1 MSYKLF
7 GLSFLFA
14 LLVQLPQA
22 VAQFTISDEE
32 EVVSIV
38 YDLESSDLDS
48 IVAHL
53 LAGDIEAVSGNRP
66 EVYPSLE
73 GVKGNVIVIG
83 DISSGLISTYMSI
96 HELNG
101 QWETYQRVFRSNI
114 ADGIDQAM
122 FIVGSDPRGVAY
134 GVFELSEEIGVSPW
148 YWWADVAPRVQKSL
162 SVSDTDSYSKP
173 PSVKFRGIFLND
185 EGWGLEPW
193 ASKTFEPE
201 VGNIG
206 PKTYGRIFELLLRL
220 KANMFWPA
228 MHPNTVPFF
237 QVPGNR
243 EAAEQWEIVVGSS
256 HAEPMLRNNVG
267 EWDHDTMG
275 DFNYQTNDSSVYA
288 YWEQRVKESK
298 GLDAIYTVG
307 MRGIHDSGMEG
318 ANSMEEKV
326 SALEKV
332 ISDQR
337 GLLGDHINGEV
348 SEVPQSFTPYKE
360 VLEIYESGMEVPED
374 ITITWPDDNY
384 GHIRRFSNKAEQGR
398 SGGGGVYY
406 HLSYLGSPHPYLL
419 FSSSSP
425 AKTWREMKRAW
436 MHGMDQLWVANV
448 GDLKRREWEME
459 FFLDIAWDIDSREPE
474 TIEDFY
480 QDVASRDI
488 SGEYAD
494 QITELMWESKRLAA
508 ERKPELMGFNRPQWA
523 GWPPIQDPEFSL
535 FHYGDEVEK
544 RLQSYQKLRD
554 RADAISKQI
563 PPEAQDAFFE
573 LVYFQI
579 AGATALNE
587 KILYAYKSREYAKQ
601 GRAVANQYSDSAFAA
616 HQRLQ
621 ELTQR
626 YNKEV
631 AGGKW
636 DHSADPT
643 PGYEKGSS
651 VFFEPITTRIQTE
664 GVRGIGLAIEGQ
676 EHPLNPVKGSLP
688 EITTAGSGIKLGV
701 SEAEVYGE
709 MERAEDEN
717 GVFATWPDDGIGK
730 TIPGPGNYDV
740 IPYEVDSDTKAVFTF
755 ENKMPGG
762 VHTLYLKV
770 DHPDED
776 QTSWWVTLNDHAPV
790 LAEGNASVLKVEEVV
805 LQAGTNTLT
814 IHPHEPGAN
823 LYGVE
828 LVQEAVQITPET
840 SGSAQ
845 LPAFS
850 SLTEDKYFIDV
861 FSRGEEEVTW
871 SAKVS
876 APWIGLSEEN
886 GTLKEGSTR
895 VRVHVDHDRLPEGEQ
910 SEGKIE
916 ISSGEFLYVVN
927 VVVMNPEQEA
937 QPGAFVE
944 SNGVIAIPAHDY
956 HEMKGGT
963 EASWKSVKGLGR
975 SGSAMVMDPLD
986 SPYIM
991 FLNNVKNE
999 APVLSYELVVTEGG
1013 QAKLIIEAVPA
1024 FASDIT
1030 QILRLAISVDDGEP
1044 QWITFDMYSYWTT
1057 KVAENRM
1064 TGTARLDLEPGTH
1077 TLHLWGTDP
1086 SVNPDRILIDFGGL
1100 QPSYN
1105 GPESTRIKTFP
1116 SRGGD

>member
-1 MSYKLF
+1 MSYKLLS
-7 GLSFLFA
+7 LSFLFA
-14 LLVQLPQA
+14 LLLHLPQA
-22 VAQFTISDEE
+22 VAQFTIADEDE
-32 EVVSIV
+32 TVSIV
-38 YDLESSDLDS
+38 YDIESSALDS

-53 LAGDIEAVSGNRP
+53 LARDIEAVTGNRP
-66 EVYPSLE
+66 DIYTELE
-73 GVKGNVIVIG
+73 GVNGNVIVIG
-83 DISSGLISTYMSI
+83 DISSGLIKDHISTDG
-96 HELNG
+96 LKV
-101 QWETYQRVFRSNI
+101 QWETYQRMFRSDI
-114 ADGIDQAM
+114 TKGIGQAM
-122 FIVGSDPRGVAY
+122 FIVGSDPRGMAY

-148 YWWADVAPRVQKSL
+148 YWWADAAPRKQDAI

-206 PKTYGRIFELLLRL
+206 PKTYAKIFELLLRL

-243 EAAEQWEIVVGSS
+243 EAAERWEIVVGSS

-267 EWDHDTMG
+267 EWDHGTMG

-332 ISDQR
+332 ISNQR
-337 GLLGDHINGEV
+337 ELLGDHINGEV

-384 GHIRRFSNKAEQGR
+384 GHIRRFSNEAEQAR
-398 SGGGGVYY
+398 SGGAGVYY

-436 MHGMDQLWVANV
+436 LQGMDQLWVANV

-459 FFLDIAWDIDSREPE
+459 FFLDIAWDIDSRGPD
-474 TIEDFY
+474 TMEDY
-480 QDVASRDI
+480 YREVASRDI
-488 SGEYAD
+488 SGEYAE
-494 QITELMWESKRLAA
+494 QIAELMWESKRLAA

-544 RLQSYQKLRD
+544 RLQSYQKLRE
-554 RADAISKQI
+554 RAEAIASQI
-563 PPEAQDAFFE
+563 STEAQDAFFE
-573 LVYFQI
+573 LVYFHI
-579 AGATALNE
+579 AGAAALNE
-587 KILYAYKSREYAKQ
+587 KILDAYKSREYAKQ
-601 GRAVANQYSDSAFAA
+601 GRAVANQYSDAAFDAY
-616 HQRLQ
+616 QRLQ
-621 ELTQR
+621 ELTHR
-626 YNKEV
+626 YNTEI

-636 DHSADPT
+636 NHSADST

-651 VFFEPITTRIQTE
+651 VFHEPITARIQTE
-664 GVRGIGLAIEGQ
+664 GVRGIGVAIEGQ
-676 EHPLNPVKGSLP
+676 AHPLKPIKVSPP
-688 EITTAGSGIKLGV
+688 EISTPGSGIKLEV
-701 SEAEVYGE
+701 SEAEVFGE
-709 MERAEDEN
+709 LERGEDAN
-717 GVFATWPDDGIGK
+717 GVFATWPDDGTTK

-740 IPYEVDSDTKAVFTF
+740 IPYEVDRETKAVFTF
-755 ENKMPGG
+755 ENEVPGG
-762 VHTLYLKV
+762 KHALYLKV

-776 QTSWWVTLNDHAPV
+776 HTSWWVTLNDHAPV
-790 LAEGNASVLKVEEVV
+790 LAEGEESLLKVEDVV
-805 LQAGTNTLT
+805 LQAGNNTLT
-814 IHPHEPGAN
+814 IHPHESGAR

-828 LVQEAVQITPET
+828 LVQEAVHIAPEFT
-840 SGSAQ
+840 NSTQ

-850 SLTEDKYFIDV
+850 GLTQEQYFIDV
-861 FSRGEEEVTW
+861 FSRGEEEVLWT
-871 SAKVS
+871 AKAS
-876 APWIGLSEEN
+876 APWIRLSEES
-886 GTLKEGSTR
+886 GTLKGGSTR
-895 VRVHVDHDRLPEGEQ
+895 IWVHVDHDRLPEGDQ
-910 SEGKIE
+910 SDGTIE
-916 ISSGEFLYVVN
+916 IRGGEFLYVVT
-927 VVVMNPEQEA
+927 VVAMNPEQEA

-944 SNGVIAIPAHDY
+944 SNGVIAIQANQY
-956 HEMKGGT
+956 SQSKKGELAT
-963 EASWKSVKGLGR
+963 WRPLKGLGR
-975 SGSAMVMDPLD
+975 SGAAMLLEPMNGWYVEELSEVRRS
-986 SPYIM
+986 SPALEYDIV
-991 FLNNVKNE
+991 VK
-999 APVLSYELVVTEGG
+999 EGG
-1013 QAKLIIEAVPA
+1013 TAELLIEAVPA
-1024 FASDIT
+1024 YALETSKP
-1030 QILRLAISVDDGEP
+1030 LRVAISMDDGP
-1044 QWITFDMYSYWTT
+1044 LQWVTFDMNTHWTD

-1064 TGTARLDLEPGTH
+1064 TGTARLNLEPGTH
-1077 TLHLWGTDP
+1077 RLQVWGTDP
-1086 SVNPDRILIDFGGL
+1086 SVNPDKIVIDFGGL
-1100 QPSYN
+1100 KDSYS
-1105 GPESTRIKTFP
+1105 GPDSTKY
-1116 SRGGD
+1116 